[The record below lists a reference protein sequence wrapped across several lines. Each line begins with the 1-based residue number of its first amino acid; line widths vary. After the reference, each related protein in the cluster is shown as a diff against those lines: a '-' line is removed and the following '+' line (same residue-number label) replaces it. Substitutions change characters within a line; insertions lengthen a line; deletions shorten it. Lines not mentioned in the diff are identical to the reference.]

1 MQQSEKTNETKKV
14 TPEPAEC
21 SFRETCKPHP
31 LTRKAV
37 YVHAFSLDSV
47 LGCNPR
53 ETIAALHTG
62 HSLVNGQFSACSSHR
77 LSEEVAELLD
87 EARKNKR
94 LAEYENT
101 QALQA
106 MLECLLP
113 LVHTAFDAGIK
124 PEDLGLVLG
133 TTTAGLNETI
143 SDIAA
148 CRSDSKALLPM
159 ALGRATGTAASVLGI
174 QGPAYVVSTACT
186 AGAKAIAEAARLL
199 RSERAEA
206 VIAGGLDVL
215 NPLTDAGFTA
225 LGASTP
231 KGSLPFA
238 ADREGLALGPGGG
251 FLLLTTEPV
260 LVVKGVPQRAFA
272 KLAGWGET
280 SDAHHISAPD
290 PTGVGARLAMEEALR
305 RAKRNAKDVD
315 LLLLHGTG
323 TKQNDAME
331 AKAVHA
337 VFGERVPAA
346 SLKRAVGHQLAG
358 AGAFASAVAVAL
370 LNDAGSV
377 DAEVPLPLN
386 SPAELE
392 LDPSLESID
401 LINQP
406 RCARLSTILVNAF
419 AFGGSNVSL
428 LFEACSSAQ
437 LEDKERA

>member
-1 MQQSEKTNETKKV
+1 MQQSEKTNETNKV
-14 TPEPAEC
+14 TAERADC
-21 SFRETCKPHP
+21 SVHETCKPHP
-31 LTRKAV
+31 LARKAV

-47 LGCNPR
+47 LGRNPR
-53 ETIAALHTG
+53 ETVTALHAG
-62 HSLVNGQFSACSSHR
+62 HSLVNNLFSTSTSRH
-77 LSEEVAELLD
+77 LSEEVTELLD
-87 EARKNKR
+87 KARENKS
-94 LAEYENT
+94 LADYENT
-101 QALQA
+101 EALQA

-113 LVHTAFDAGIK
+113 LAHTAFDAGIK
-124 PEDLGLVLG
+124 AEDLGLVIG

-148 CRSDSKALLPM
+148 CRSDSNAWLPM
-159 ALGRATGTAASVLGI
+159 ALGRSAGAAASILGI

-206 VIAGGLDVL
+206 VIAGGFDVL

-238 ADREGLALGPGGG
+238 LDREGLALGPGGG

-260 LVVKGVPQRAFA
+260 LVVKGVRQRALA

-305 RAKRNAKDVD
+305 RAKRNADDID

-337 VFGERVPAA
+337 VFGERIPAA

-370 LNDAGSV
+370 LNDAESV
-377 DAEVPLPLN
+377 DGQVPLPLN
-386 SPAELE
+386 SPVELE
-392 LDPSLESID
+392 LDPLLESIN

-406 RCARLSTILVNAF
+406 RSARLSTVLVNAF

-428 LFEACSSAQ
+428 LFEACSFSQ
-437 LEDKERA
+437 QSNEERA